1 MTRQIMLHAMHN
13 KVRQVILLLV
23 CLSSFAPGQSRD
35 KAIVAGRVE
44 NESGEPMEF
53 ANVLIVGTLD
63 GDVSGPKGQ
72 FSFRT
77 SHTGLQVV
85 RASMVGMEAATIEI
99 SIVPGDSICVTLVL
113 RESAVSLKEVLVT
126 ASAYSTG
133 DEAKAITLRSLD
145 VVTTPGAA
153 ADIFRTVQTFPG
165 VVSVDEGSGLF
176 VRGGDVSETVILLD
190 QATLVHPYKYE
201 SPTGG
206 FFGVISPFL
215 VGGTFFSSGGFSA
228 KYGNAL
234 SGVLSMESL
243 NLPAKESFDIGVG
256 LAAISVG
263 VSAPIVQDK
272 LGIRF
277 SGNQSTTDLMFRV
290 NGVRNQFT
298 DPPNGKDGN
307 LSVIYKYS
315 STGQVKFFN
324 YVTDDRIGVGIDEPS
339 FAGEYRSQ
347 ETDWF
352 HNLQWSDFVGSWLL
366 KTSVSLNRFSD
377 DRHLGNLNLSSAD
390 LTHKVRADAERMIG
404 ESIRISTGAEF
415 ERLENVFS
423 GTSPKNNNVLDPS
436 ADVYQFDEQYV
447 AKRSG
452 IYGEVEM
459 QLIRRVVGS
468 VGLRTDYHN
477 LSAQAVVDPRASL
490 RYDFSPGSNLRVSW
504 GIYHQFPAPVQ
515 FNPESGNPALKAQG
529 SQHLIVGLEHS
540 NDLLIVR
547 LEAYYKA
554 YSHLV
559 LPSKTM
565 YFANDGDGASRG
577 VDFFFKYGS
586 FLQTPVNGWISY
598 SYLHSNRLQ
607 ARDEIERYVYEEA
620 PSPYDITHN
629 LTIVAKGQISIVSG
643 GITFR
648 YATGRPT
655 TPIVGSVFQSQG
667 DYYLP
672 IQGLV
677 SSERMPDF
685 VRLDATLSY
694 YTTFGTANSA
704 VFYFAVSNLLDRANP
719 VMYEYSKDYSVR
731 RLRTT
736 DFRKSIY
743 FGVAVSIGALGAG
756 I

>member
-1 MTRQIMLHAMHN
+1 MTRQIMSYVIQK
-13 KVRQVILLLV
+13 KVPQVILLLV
-23 CLSSFAPGQSRD
+23 CLSSLAAGQSRER
-35 KAIVAGRVE
+35 AIIAGRVE

-72 FSFRT
+72 FAFRT
-77 SHTGLQVV
+77 SHTGTQVV
-85 RASMVGMEAATIEI
+85 RASMVGRESATIDI
-99 SIVPGDSICVTLVL
+99 RIVSGDSLYVTLVL
-113 RESAVSLKEVLVT
+113 RESAVSLREVLVT

-133 DEAKAITLRSLD
+133 DEAKSITLRSLD

-165 VVSVDEGSGLF
+165 VVSMDEGSGLF
-176 VRGGDVSETVILLD
+176 VRGGDVSETMILLD
-190 QATLVHPYKYE
+190 QATLVHPYKFE

-206 FFGVISPFL
+206 FLGVIPPFL
-215 VGGTFFSSGGFSA
+215 VGSTFFSSGGFSA

-243 NLPAKESFDIGVG
+243 NLPAKQSFDIGVG

-263 VSAPIVQDK
+263 VNAPIVQDK

-307 LSVIYKYS
+307 LSLIYKYS

-324 YVTDDRIGVGIDEPS
+324 HVTDDRIGVRIDEPS

-352 HNLQWSDFVGSWLL
+352 HNLQWSDFAGSWFL

-377 DRHLGNLNLSSAD
+377 DRHLGNLNLSSSD
-390 LTHKVRADAERMIG
+390 VTYKIRADAERMIG
-404 ESIRISTGAEF
+404 ESVRISTGGEI
-415 ERLENVFS
+415 ERLANVFF

-436 ADVYQFDEQYV
+436 ADVYQYDERYV

-452 IYGEVEM
+452 IYSEVEI

-468 VGLRTDYHN
+468 IGLRSDYHN

-490 RYDFSPGSNLRVSW
+490 RYDFAPGSNVRVSW
-504 GIYHQFPAPVQ
+504 GIYHQYPAPVQ
-515 FNPESGNPALKAQG
+515 FNPESGNPKLKAQ
-529 SQHLIVGLEHS
+529 SSHHVIVAVEHS
-540 NDLLIVR
+540 NDLVMVR
-547 LEAYYKA
+547 LEAYYKDYA
-554 YSHLV
+554 HLV

-565 YFANDGDGASRG
+565 LFANDGDGVSRG
-577 VDFFFKYGS
+577 VDFFVKYGS

-620 PSPYDITHN
+620 SSPYDITHN
-629 LTIVAKGQISIVSG
+629 LTIVAKGQLSLLSG
-643 GITFR
+643 GLTFR

-655 TPIVGSVFQSQG
+655 TPIVGAAFQPQG
-667 DYYLP
+667 GYYLP
-672 IQGLV
+672 VEGPV

-694 YTTFGTANSA
+694 YTTFGNLNSA

-719 VMYEYSKDYSVR
+719 VLYEYSRDYSVR

-756 I
+756 L